1 VTRKAVSRPD
11 DSAKGRAAR
20 APAARAPAARAPAA
34 RALVANVRV
43 ANSRIP
49 EARVAKGRAPKTRA
63 TPARTVAR
71 PRRRTSAGFASEPVP
86 MRGGVVLRAATPLGT
101 PVVVRPMPGFAKA
114 YAVLRVNF
122 GSLDA
127 TFPDGTPMPL
137 GVAHFLEHKMFAT
150 PDGDVFDL
158 YAKRGASANAYTTY
172 GLTAYLFGCTS
183 RFDENLAT
191 LLDTL
196 GTMHADPAG
205 IEREKGIIGQEI
217 AMYDDEPGWRSHA
230 NLMAALYR
238 DHAVRHEITGSKAT
252 IAAIDRDLLLRVH
265 AAYYHP
271 RNLALFVAGDVDPA
285 AVLAAASTRLV
296 TSAPGA
302 PHLRAATAE
311 PEAPAVP
318 ERRQALSVTRP
329 MVTLGIKDAPVGTR
343 GPALLRHETLT
354 ELALDVLFSDG
365 GRIEAPLY
373 REGVV
378 DDSFGAGYHADL
390 DFAFAAIGGEV
401 DEEAPFRARLE
412 RELATTATAPV
423 TEAELTRVQR
433 RSVGGYLRSFDAPE
447 RAAGLLLGL
456 DTKAARLPDALAA
469 VLDATPADVTSRLRE
484 LLERPRAWSVIE
496 PRKE

>member
-1 VTRKAVSRPD
+1 MKRPARRTAASVSSARSTKTGRK
-11 DSAKGRAAR
+11 
-20 APAARAPAARAPAA
+20 PAARPAAGA
-34 RALVANVRV
+34 RA
-43 ANSRIP
+43 SRS
-49 EARVAKGRAPKTRA
+49 RTLSAPSA
-63 TPARTVAR
+63 
-71 PRRRTSAGFASEPVP
+71 RRRLPAGFASEPVP

-101 PVVVRPMPGFAKA
+101 PVVIRPMPGFSKA
-114 YAVLRVNF
+114 YAVLRVGF

-127 TFPDGTPMPL
+127 TFPDGAPMPL

-150 PDGDVFDL
+150 PDGDVFDV

-196 GTMHADPAG
+196 RTMHADPAG
-205 IEREKGIIGQEI
+205 IDREKGIIGQEI
-217 AMYDDEPGWRSHA
+217 AMYDDDPGWRSHA

-238 DHAVRHEITGSKAT
+238 DHPVRHEITGSAAT

-285 AVLAAASTRLV
+285 AVLAAASERL
-296 TSAPGA
+296 TASGPGATPGAAGAPGA
-302 PHLRAATAE
+302 PHRRAATAE
-311 PEAPAVP
+311 PAAPASA

-329 MVTLGIKDAPVGTR
+329 NVSLGIKDTPVGTR
-343 GPALLRHETLT
+343 GPALVRHETLT
-354 ELALDVLFSDG
+354 EMALDVLFSDG
-365 GRIEAPLY
+365 GRVEAPLY

-378 DDSFGAGYHADL
+378 DESFGAGYHADH
-390 DFAFAAIGGEV
+390 DFAFAAVGGDV
-401 DEEAPFRARLE
+401 DDEAAFRARLE
-412 RELATTATAPV
+412 HELATTATAPV
-423 TEAELTRVQR
+423 TEAELTRVKR

-456 DTKAARLPDALAA
+456 DAKEATLGEALSA
-469 VLDATPADVTSRLRE
+469 VLDPTPAQVTARLRE
-484 LLERPRAWSVIE
+484 LLACPRAWSVIE
-496 PRKE
+496 PRKV

>member
-1 VTRKAVSRPD
+1 
-11 DSAKGRAAR
+11 
-20 APAARAPAARAPAA
+20 
-34 RALVANVRV
+34 
-43 ANSRIP
+43 
-49 EARVAKGRAPKTRA
+49 
-63 TPARTVAR
+63 
-71 PRRRTSAGFASEPVP
+71 

-101 PVVVRPMPGFAKA
+101 PVVVRPMPGFSKA
-114 YAVLRVNF
+114 YAVLRVGF

-127 TFPDGTPMPL
+127 TFPDGAPMPL

-196 GTMHADPAG
+196 RTMHADPAG
-205 IEREKGIIGQEI
+205 IDREKGIIGQEI
-217 AMYDDEPGWRSHA
+217 AMYDDDPGWRSHA

-238 DHAVRHEITGSKAT
+238 DHPVRHEITGSAAT

-285 AVLAAASTRLV
+285 AVLAAASERL
-296 TSAPGA
+296 TAADAGAGTGAGGPHRRGASAEPSAPA
-302 PHLRAATAE
+302 S
-311 PEAPAVP
+311 P

-329 MVTLGIKDAPVGTR
+329 NVTLGIKDTPVGTR
-343 GPALLRHETLT
+343 GPALVRHETLT
-354 ELALDVLFSDG
+354 EMALDVLFSDG
-365 GRIEAPLY
+365 GRLEAPLY

-378 DDSFGAGYHADL
+378 DESFGAGYHADH
-390 DFAFAAIGGEV
+390 DFAFASVGGDV
-401 DEEAPFRARLE
+401 DDEAAFRARLE

-423 TEAELTRVQR
+423 TEAELTRVKR

-456 DTKAARLPDALAA
+456 DAKEATLAEALAA
-469 VLDATPADVTSRLRE
+469 VLEPTPAQVTARLRE
-484 LLERPRAWSVIE
+484 LLACPRAWSVIE
-496 PRKE
+496 PRKV